1 MNYLKLNEQISAS
14 GQLTLSDIERL
25 IDEKVELLV
34 CNRPNGEDAGQETY
48 EAIAAAATAHGIDT
62 KLLAFSSYQISNDD
76 RDSLIEIIAEKKR
89 THLYCRSGA
98 RSKRL
103 WRMANK
109 IGCGGHD
116 YTSDKE

>member
-1 MNYLKLNEQISAS
+1 MNLIKLNEQVSAS
-14 GQLTLSDIERL
+14 GQLVVEDIQSL
-25 IDEKVELLV
+25 ADEQIELLV
-34 CNRPNGEDAGQETY
+34 CNRPDGEDEGQTPYRDIARAAQQQGIETRQ
-48 EAIAAAATAHGIDT
+48 
-62 KLLAFSSYQISNDD
+62 LAFSSYQIENDD
-76 RDSLIEIIAEKKR
+76 RDELIKILAENKR

-116 YTSDKE
+116 FPNHG